1 MAKKLSMLG
10 ILLAL
15 SLVLSYI
22 DSLISASIALPGVK
36 LGIANIS
43 VLLLIY
49 TSGAK
54 SAFLLSALRVLLASM
69 LFSGFSGL
77 AMSAAGAILSF
88 IIMFICSKAS
98 CISVIGASVAGGILH
113 NIGQLAAAGILSG
126 AASLL
131 GYLPLLMISGLICG
145 LLTGISASAVLK
157 NNYIRSSLENI

>member
-1 MAKKLSMLG
+1 MAKKLSLLG

-22 DSLISASIALPGVK
+22 DSLISASIVLPGVK
-36 LGIANIS
+36 LGLANIS

-54 SAFLLSALRVLLASM
+54 SAFLLSALRVLIASI
-69 LFSGFSGL
+69 LFSGFTGL
-77 AMSAAGAILSF
+77 AMSAAGAVLSF
-88 IIMFICSKAS
+88 VIMLICRKAS
-98 CISVIGASVAGGILH
+98 CISVIGASIAGGISH

-131 GYLPLLMISGLICG
+131 SYLPLLMISGLICG
-145 LLTGISASAVLK
+145 LLTGITASSVLK